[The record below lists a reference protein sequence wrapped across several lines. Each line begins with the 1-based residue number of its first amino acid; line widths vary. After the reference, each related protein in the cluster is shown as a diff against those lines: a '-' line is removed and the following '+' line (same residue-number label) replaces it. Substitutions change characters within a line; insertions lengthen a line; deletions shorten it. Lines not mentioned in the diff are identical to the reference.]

1 MSIIGLLSRMAVLFT
16 FLAVGLLCAK
26 VGWLDEPSGKKL
38 NKLVL
43 NVCAPSIVLA
53 SVLNTELEYALSDIL
68 TLLWQ
73 STALNTLLLLLGFV
87 LSLLFFR
94 RSADRSQLHLLITFG
109 NTVFMGFPVV
119 SAVLGNDAIFL
130 ASMCSIPFNV
140 FVYSIGVMLAGG
152 KGSAKQYF
160 LRLLNPPFLA
170 NFVAFALFLL
180 NVRVPAP
187 VIEVFDT
194 LGSMVVPLSM
204 MLIGLSLARLSLRE
218 IFSDWRVYLLAFFKL
233 IVSPAAVFFIM
244 GLFVRDP
251 LFLSLFVIISAM
263 PCASVL
269 PILCGEYGGNE
280 ALASK
285 GVFVTTLL
293 SLATVPLMLGILL
306 T

>member
-53 SVLNTELEYALSDIL
+53 SVLNTELEYAFSDIL

-73 STALNTLLLLLGFV
+73 STALNVLLLLLGLV

-94 RSADRSQLHLLITFG
+94 RSADRSQFHLLITFG

-152 KGSAKQYF
+152 KGNAKQF
-160 LRLLNPPFLA
+160 LLRLLNPPFLA

-180 NVRVPAP
+180 NVRMPAP
-187 VIEVFDT
+187 VIEVFNT

-233 IVSPAAVFFIM
+233 IVSPAAVFFVM
-244 GLFVRDP
+244 GLFVRDA
-251 LFLSLFVIISAM
+251 LFLDLFVIISAM